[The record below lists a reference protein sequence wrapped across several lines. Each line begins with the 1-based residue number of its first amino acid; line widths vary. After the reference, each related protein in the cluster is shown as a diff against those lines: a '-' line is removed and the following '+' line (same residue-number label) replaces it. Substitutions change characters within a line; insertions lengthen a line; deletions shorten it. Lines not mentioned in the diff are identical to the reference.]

1 MRRKRYVPVRF
12 AVCDRQSP
20 ERALRGVR
28 WGVPEC
34 GMPSPSPVRR
44 GPLWMTSGVLF
55 ALLLTPMVAQER
67 SARPQG
73 QPATPAAAEPAA
85 LPIPK
90 ETSSATHHELALAGK
105 TLKYTATAGTLHIQG
120 SDEKPYGSIFYVAYT
135 LDDAEAS
142 RRPVTF
148 LYNGGPGSASIWLH
162 MGSVGP
168 IRVLTA
174 SPEATGA
181 GPYQV
186 APNEYGLL
194 DHTDLVFIDAPL
206 TGYSRAVG
214 KGTAK
219 DFAGVDQDVAA
230 FNKFI
235 VRWIGVN
242 HRWNSPKFLFG
253 ESYGTTRSAALVDSL
268 ERDGVSCNGV
278 ILLSSVLNY
287 FNSSPGLVNPYIGNL
302 PTYAATA
309 WYYKKVPH
317 KGTEKEFLEGVR
329 AFARGEYAEALAQG
343 HNLPPA
349 RFEAVAAKLA
359 GFTGLSAAYIK
370 DANLRISPTR
380 FRKEFARGERLILG
394 RYDTRF
400 EGTDSDAAGENPGY
414 DPSSTGITGAYLTAF
429 RNYLDQQLKYSSD
442 LAYRMRG
449 NEFLGTWDR
458 THRAGGGGGPGGP
471 GASMRDAY
479 VAGDLADAIRKNP
492 SLRVFSA
499 NGLFDLATPFFQ
511 TELDLAQMNLE
522 KKLVPNIEFGYYP
535 AGHMIYL
542 NVEALKQFKSD
553 LASWY
558 DRTLNRGK

>member
-1 MRRKRYVPVRF
+1 
-12 AVCDRQSP
+12 
-20 ERALRGVR
+20 
-28 WGVPEC
+28 
-34 GMPSPSPVRR
+34 
-44 GPLWMTSGVLF
+44 
-55 ALLLTPMVAQER
+55 
-67 SARPQG
+67 
-73 QPATPAAAEPAA
+73 
-85 LPIPK
+85 
-90 ETSSATHHELALAGK
+90 
-105 TLKYTATAGTLHIQG
+105 
-120 SDEKPYGSIFYVAYT
+120 
-135 LDDAEAS
+135 
-142 RRPVTF
+142 
-148 LYNGGPGSASIWLH
+148 

-186 APNEYGLL
+186 VPNEHSLL
-194 DHTDLVFIDAPL
+194 DSTDLVFVDAPL

-219 DFAGVDQDVAA
+219 DFAGVDQDVTA
-230 FNKFI
+230 FHKFI
-235 VRWIGVN
+235 VRWISAN

-268 ERDGVSCNGV
+268 ENDGVSFNGV

-287 FNSSPGLVNPYIGNL
+287 FNSSPGLANPYIGNL

-309 WYYKKVPH
+309 WYFKKVPH
-317 KGTEKEFLEGVR
+317 KGTEKEFLDSVR

-349 RFEAVAAKLA
+349 RFDAIAVKLA
-359 GFTGLSAAYIK
+359 GFTGLSAAYVK
-370 DANLRISPTR
+370 EANLRISPTR
-380 FRKEFARGERLILG
+380 FRKEFARGDRLILG

-400 EGTDSDAAGENPGY
+400 EGTDIDAAGENPGY
-414 DPSSTGITGAYLTAF
+414 DPSSTGITGAYVTAF
-429 RNYLDQQLKYSSD
+429 RDYLDQQLKYTSE
-442 LAYRMRG
+442 LAYQVRG
-449 NEFLGTWDR
+449 NEALGTWDR
-458 THRAGGGGGPGGP
+458 THRGPGGGGGFAGGQAGP
-471 GASMRDAY
+471 MRDAY

-492 SLRVFSA
+492 SLKIFSA

-542 NVEALKQFKSD
+542 NVDALKQFKSD

-558 DRTLNRGK
+558 DRTLKRGK